1 MDLLAKLLDDDDA
14 GVRASACAAL
24 AAVTTTDE
32 GKRRMVPPPEETGEL
47 LPLHVERK
55 SGVPL
60 DGTDFTDLYAGYGN
74 SKARHDALER
84 VSKLFVEGYISESE
98 FAMPPEEDTEGNPAR
113 SDGEDE
119 DEDTD
124 PEDVGEMD
132 IEGWDA
138 IEKFPFKDS
147 KEII

>member
-1 MDLLAKLLDDDDA
+1 MAAVA
-14 GVRASACAAL
+14 GAL
-24 AAVTTTDE
+24 A
-32 GKRRMVPPPEETGEL
+32 
-47 LPLHVERK
+47 
-55 SGVPL
+55 
-60 DGTDFTDLYAGYGN
+60 
-74 SKARHDALER
+74 R

-113 SDGEDE
+113 FDGEDE

-147 KEII
+147 KEIIGATIAYKFDAKYGGWARGTVRTLDKSGENNGMYGVKFVGEQLIRFLELREDDYDTDDIWVQIGKAS

>member
-1 MDLLAKLLDDDDA
+1 MAVVA
-14 GVRASACAAL
+14 GAL
-24 AAVTTTDE
+24 ARA
-32 GKRRMVPPPEETGEL
+32 
-47 LPLHVERK
+47 
-55 SGVPL
+55 
-60 DGTDFTDLYAGYGN
+60 
-74 SKARHDALER
+74 
-84 VSKLFVEGYISESE
+84 SKLFVEGCISESE
-98 FAMPPEEDTEGNPAR
+98 FANRMPPEEDTEGNPAR

-147 KEII
+147 KEIMGATLACKFDAKYGGWARGTVRTLDKSGENNGMYGVKFVGEQLIRFLELREDDYDTDDIWVPIRKAS

>member
-1 MDLLAKLLDDDDA
+1 MSSQCPLRRIQ
-14 GVRASACAAL
+14 RA
-24 AAVTTTDE
+24 T
-32 GKRRMVPPPEETGEL
+32 
-47 LPLHVERK
+47 LPC
-55 SGVPL
+55 
-60 DGTDFTDLYAGYGN
+60 
-74 SKARHDALER
+74 
-84 VSKLFVEGYISESE
+84 
-98 FAMPPEEDTEGNPAR
+98 R
-113 SDGEDE
+113 SDGPGEDE